1 MLTNITLENFKCFKE
16 EIEFPLKQINL
27 LTGINGRGKSTLL
40 QSLLLMRQSID
51 DHFFANKII
60 LNGSCIKLGKFED
73 IRNSNVSRDENITFK
88 YKFNYLSVDVEF
100 GFEYILGE
108 NQKDNRI
115 ANIDRCSFSS
125 PRFKS
130 SHKVQLSQTEILSNH
145 LFKLMPI
152 AAIQEKEDMIA
163 VEMMEQTAFSRF
175 FETIHYVSADRIG
188 PQDFYLKDHLSE
200 FPNVGARGENT
211 INLLDKLRDTPIH
224 EELCLGDDAQIL
236 LTQTEAWLQEIF
248 EGAKLEI
255 PKTLSSVIEPL
266 FNTDSSKNR
275 YKSSNI
281 GFGYSYILPIVVSGL
296 IAEPG
301 EVLIVENPEA
311 HLHPR
316 AQSRLVRFLAKVS
329 QTGVQ
334 VFIETHSDHI
344 LNALRIAV
352 YDMLI
357 KNEEANILYFP
368 PEIGQPIIQIP
379 IQEDGRIENW
389 PPGFFDQID
398 EDFKVLFGV

>member
-16 EIEFPLKQINL
+16 KTQFPLKRINL

-51 DHFFANKII
+51 YHFFANEII
-60 LNGSCIKLGKFED
+60 LNGICIKLGKFED
-73 IRNSNVSRDENITFK
+73 IRNSNVSRDETITLK

-100 GFEYILGE
+100 ELEYILGE

-130 SHKVQLSQTEILSNH
+130 SYKVQPSQTEILSNH
-145 LFKLMPI
+145 LFKLIPI
-152 AAIQEKEDMIA
+152 AAIEEKEDMIA
-163 VEMMEQTAFSRF
+163 VEMMEQAEFSSF

-188 PQDFYLKDHLSE
+188 PQDFYLQGHLSK

-211 INLLDKLRDTPIH
+211 INLLDKLRDFPVN

-236 LTQTEAWLQEIF
+236 LTQTEVWLQEIF

-255 PKTLSSVIEPL
+255 PKTSSTVIEPL

-275 YKSSNI
+275 YKGSNI
-281 GFGYSYILPIVVSGL
+281 GFGYSYILPIIVSGL
-296 IAEPG
+296 IAKPG

-357 KNEEANILYFP
+357 TNEEANILYFP

>member
-16 EIEFPLKQINL
+16 ETEFPLKQINL

-51 DHFFANKII
+51 YHFFANKIV
-60 LNGSCIKLGKFED
+60 LNGSCIKLEKFED

-115 ANIDRCSFSS
+115 ANIDRCLFSS
-125 PRFKS
+125 PRLNS
-130 SHKVQLSQTEILSNH
+130 SYKVQPSQTEILSNH

-152 AAIQEKEDMIA
+152 AAIEEKEDIIA
-163 VEMMEQTAFSRF
+163 VEIMEQAKFSSF

-211 INLLDKLRDTPIH
+211 INLLDKLRDSPVN

-236 LTQTEAWLQEIF
+236 LTQTEAWLQKIF
-248 EGAKLEI
+248 EGAKLDI
-255 PKTLSSVIEPL
+255 PKTSSTVIEPL
-266 FNTDSSKNR
+266 FNTDFSKNR
-275 YKSSNI
+275 YKGSNI

-296 IAEPG
+296 IAKSG

-316 AQSRLVRFLAKVS
+316 AQSQLVRFLAKVS

-357 KNEEANILYFP
+357 TDEEANILYFP
-368 PEIGQPIIQIP
+368 PEIGHPIIQIP
-379 IQEDGRIENW
+379 IQENGRIENW
-389 PPGFFDQID
+389 PPGFFDQMD